1 MDGIYL
7 SENGLSHL
15 TTLLNG
21 IDTNVFNFRKK
32 KRIIAADQGQ
42 DQGILESIESVI
54 AAGVQG
60 GLKNLIFYNSLKILR
75 DSYQLYYV
83 IF

>member
-1 MDGIYL
+1 MLKEETEHFVDGIYL

-21 IDTNVFNFRKK
+21 IDTNVFNLRKK

-60 GLKNLIFYNSLKILR
+60 GLISLMFYNFFKN
-75 DSYQLYYV
+75 
-83 IF
+83 FT